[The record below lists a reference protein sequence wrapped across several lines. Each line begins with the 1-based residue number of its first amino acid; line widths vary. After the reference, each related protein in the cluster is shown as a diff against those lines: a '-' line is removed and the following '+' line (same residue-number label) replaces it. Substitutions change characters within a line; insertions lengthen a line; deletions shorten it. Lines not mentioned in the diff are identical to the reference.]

1 MCMLKPSILPR
12 LSQTAMSLLSDQR
25 GNVAIM
31 FGIAILPIMAAVGSA
46 VDYSHANSVRTA
58 MQAALDSTALM
69 LSRDAANKNDSQ
81 LDSAAKSYFNALFTR
96 AEGKNVTVN
105 ATYDTAGG
113 TSLTV

>member
-31 FGIAILPIMAAVGSA
+31 FGIAILPIMAAIGAA
-46 VDYSHANSVRTA
+46 VDYSHASSVKTA

-69 LSRDAANKNDSQ
+69 LSRDAAGKDDGQ
-81 LDSAAKSYFNALFTR
+81 LDAAAKNYFTALFTR
-96 AEGKNVTVN
+96 SEGKNVTIN
-105 ATYDTAGG
+105 ATYDATGG
-113 TSLTV
+113 RSL